1 MSHHG
6 DGSDG
11 DDRVDRRRV
20 RTGRDTGAGG
30 SESGED
36 DDTGGQGRR
45 LTSRPELSESF
56 EERSDI
62 AKRFGAEIDVTGPAP
77 DEKGFFLVKR
87 RPDVDPDEFRPWLL
101 GSVGGEEQL
110 LLETPSGIYI
120 VWTTFETAEA
130 VREDPTVALV
140 GGVSVDLKRLRE
152 MLSLPG

>member
-1 MSHHG
+1 VSHHG
-6 DGSDG
+6 DDG
-11 DDRVDRRRV
+11 VDGRRT

-30 SESGED
+30 PESGED
-36 DDTGGQGRR
+36 DDTERQGRR

-56 EERSDI
+56 KERSDI

-77 DEKGFFLVKR
+77 EEKGFFLVKR
-87 RPDVDPDEFRPWLL
+87 RPDVDPGEFRPWLL
-101 GSVGGEEQL
+101 SSIGGEERL

-130 VREDPTVALV
+130 VRERPTVALV
-140 GGVSVDLKRLRE
+140 GGVSVDLGRLRK